1 MTKLPTAEWC
11 LYRASLSETY
21 AEYLIRRD
29 RLDVAKFHRKSAI
42 IYRIAA
48 RVLDESAFTNI
59 YDILKDL
66 TFTHTDETGDV
77 SVVGIGHAAEA
88 ILAYLKGEAS

>member
-1 MTKLPTAEWC
+1 MTDLTAEWC

-48 RVLDESAFTNI
+48 RVLDEQTFAKT
-59 YDILKDL
+59 YDILKEF
-66 TFTHTDETGDV
+66 TFTFTDETGDV

-88 ILAYLKGEAS
+88 VLAYLKGETS

>member
-1 MTKLPTAEWC
+1 MTDLTAEWC

-48 RVLDESAFTNI
+48 RVLDEDAEKRLAEEMGRVIWGGHEPSGWKSF
-59 YDILKDL
+59 
-66 TFTHTDETGDV
+66 
-77 SVVGIGHAAEA
+77 IGEA
-88 ILAYLKGEAS
+88 RITIAYLKG